1 MYRFL
6 LTPRWLGYL
15 AVTLIAAVVMVELGN
30 WQLDRYR
37 ARSEINAR
45 IDAADHAVPVE
56 LPQALPRPGGE
67 PGTVGPPPS
76 GEAEWTRVTVTGRYD
91 TANTVL
97 VRNRSVNG
105 RVGFEVLVP
114 LVLTDGPAVLVSRGW
129 VPPPAG
135 AGAMVQPDVPEPP
148 VGEVTVVGRLRR
160 PNQAEDPV
168 TREHGLLETR
178 RIALASIAAHL
189 PYPIYGGYVM
199 LDTEDPPASTALVP
213 IPVRHENS
221 WQNLG
226 YVAQWWIFAGMTLVG
241 FGWFAHREARE
252 RQQANRAD
260 QHRVDRTDRVDT
272 DRVNGHR

>member
-6 LTPRWLGYL
+6 LTPRWLGLLVL
-15 AVTLIAAVVMVELGN
+15 ALAAATVMVLLGN
-30 WQLDRYR
+30 WQLERYHGR
-37 ARSEINAR
+37 TAVNER
-45 IDAADHAVPVE
+45 IDAGLRMDPVPLREAVPA
-56 LPQALPRPGGE
+56 PTGG
-67 PGTVGPPPS
+67 PGTVGAPPQQ
-76 GEAEWTRVTVTGRYD
+76 ERTFTRVTVTGRYD